1 VFTSSEEF
9 HNELKPHSGSKR
21 RWSGGVL
28 DSNPQ
33 NWLPLTTLWKV
44 RSMRSMCS
52 MWWNVEICRL
62 LCRRYFSQFVCD
74 REFQWLTHPTMGNR
88 DDKLMG
94 KMFLE
99 KFDAMHR
106 ARWASYLVKPQVLL
120 NKRSGSLS
128 KSFSKNLS
136 NKLCLSWYNFRSD
149 SRDLGGPPFYVLITT
164 FSWSKF
170 PIVVGFD

>member
-1 VFTSSEEF
+1 MLVSMLVLEKYFPS
-9 HNELKPHSGSKR
+9 LDMSKFFR
-21 RWSGGVL
+21 L
-28 DSNPQ
+28 C
-33 NWLPLTTLWKV
+33 K
-44 RSMRSMCS
+44 
-52 MWWNVEICRL
+52 WWNVEICRL